1 MARYP
6 IVHVEIPTTD
16 REASGKF
23 YSDLFGWEVAQHPE
37 MDYATFAAEGGPGG
51 GFAKIDGQMV
61 KPGEIKVYMA
71 TDNIEET
78 LARANDLG
86 AKTLVPKTEIPGYGF
101 FAFFLDPFGNQIG
114 LFSM

>member
-1 MARYP
+1 VAQYP

-23 YSDLFGWEVAQHPE
+23 YSDLFGWEVQQHPE

-51 GFAKIDGQMV
+51 GFPKIDGQML
-61 KPGEIKVYMA
+61 KANEIKVYVA
-71 TDNIEET
+71 AEDIEAT
-78 LARANDLG
+78 LARANQLG
-86 AKTLVPKTEIPGYGF
+86 AQTIVEKTEIPGYGN
-101 FAFFLDPFGNQIG
+101 FAFFLDPMGNAIG